1 MSILHQK
8 TQIIHVQN
16 FTIYEIKMY
25 LLLKSTTPSIKFL
38 QTIRGH
44 LYGISHALL
53 LL

>member
-1 MSILHQK
+1 MSMLHQK
-8 TQIIHVQN
+8 KFICLQTYIIYG
-16 FTIYEIKMY
+16 TKMY
-25 LLLKSTTPSIKFL
+25 LLLKSATPSIKFL